1 MTFERIGMN
10 HKELL
15 CPTVNSYSFQLQ
27 SPFQFTGQGNRLC
40 GFREILQCDVCK
52 DRHESQRVAVPNGQQ
67 LLVPIAITEGA
78 VA

>member
-27 SPFQFTGQGNRLC
+27 SAFSSLGRVIGSVDFGRSCSVTFERIGMNHKELLCPTVNSYSFQ
-40 GFREILQCDVCK
+40 LQSRKV
-52 DRHESQRVAVPNGQQ
+52 
-67 LLVPIAITEGA
+67 L
-78 VA
+78 